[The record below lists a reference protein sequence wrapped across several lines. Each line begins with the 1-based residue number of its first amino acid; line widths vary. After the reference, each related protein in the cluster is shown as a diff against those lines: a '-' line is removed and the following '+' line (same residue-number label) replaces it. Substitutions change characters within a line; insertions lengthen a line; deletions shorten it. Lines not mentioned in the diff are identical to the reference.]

1 MNGGNKGGNGR
12 IGNAIGAMQGNKW
25 IIALTVMLPT
35 LIEIIDTSVANVSL
49 DHIRGSLSAGID
61 ESAWVLTSY
70 LVSNAVV
77 IPMTGWL
84 ARTFGRKR
92 YMIFSVSLFTFASL
106 MCGAAQSLNMLIFFR
121 VLQGIGGGGLQPMS
135 QSVLLETFPPKEHG
149 MAMALFGIGAMF
161 GPIAGPLMGGYI
173 TDMMSWRWIFYIN
186 IPIGL
191 FAIFMVSI
199 FIEDPAYIRDAVKTK
214 PDRWG
219 IALLVVWVGSL
230 QMILDKGQ
238 REDWFQSEFI
248 LVLSAVAL
256 LALLAFVMVELWFAE
271 HPVVDLRVFRNVSF
285 TTGNALMFIA
295 FFNLMGS
302 IVLLPLYA
310 QMLLGYTATLA
321 GYVLSPGGVATL
333 VCMPITGRLITNH
346 NPKYILFLGIG
357 LCAVA
362 THLMSQFTLGADFAA
377 LMWPRIVLGFGMGF
391 LFIPLTTL
399 TLSSIPKREM
409 GNATS
414 AYNLLR
420 NLGGSVGIA
429 FSTTIFGRRA
439 QLHQAHLTEHLTWFD
454 RGFTEAI
461 ARGRMLMGH
470 GMPELAASAD
480 RMTMGRLYAQAVRQA
495 TMMGFNDAFWI
506 LSMLMFGILPLIL
519 LLKRPAH
526 QTGDLP
532 PAH

>member
-1 MNGGNKGGNGR
+1 MSNGNGNGGGR
-12 IGNAIGAMQGNKW
+12 LGNAYSAMQGNKW

-84 ARTFGRKR
+84 GRTFGRKR

-106 MCGAAQSLNMLIFFR
+106 MCGASQSLGMLIFFR

-135 QSVLLETFPPKEHG
+135 QSVLLETFPPREHG

-173 TDMMSWRWIFYIN
+173 TDAMSWRWIFYIN

-191 FAIFMVSI
+191 FAIFMISL
-199 FIEDPAYIRDAVKTK
+199 FIRDPAYIRDAVKTK

-219 IALLVVWVGSL
+219 IALLVVWVGCL
-230 QMILDKGQ
+230 QIILDKGQ
-238 REDWFQSEFI
+238 REDWFQSAFI
-248 LVLSAVAL
+248 LVLAAIAI
-256 LALLAFVMVELWFAE
+256 LALIAFVMVELWFAE
-271 HPVVDLRVFRNVSF
+271 HPVVDLRVFKNRSF

-333 VCMPITGRLITNH
+333 FCMPVVGKLIGKH
-346 NPKYILFLGIG
+346 NPKYILFAGIF
-357 LCAVA
+357 LCAIS
-362 THLMSQFTLGADFAA
+362 TQMMSRFTLGADFAS
-377 LMWPRIVLGFGMGF
+377 LMWPRIILGFGMGF

-439 QLHQAHLTEHLTWFD
+439 QMHQSHLSEHLTWLD
-454 RGFTEAI
+454 RGFNEAI
-461 ARGRMLMGH
+461 GRGRMLIGH

-480 RMTMGRLYAQAVRQA
+480 RTTMGRLYGQLVRQA
-495 TMMGFNDAFWI
+495 TMMGFNDAFFL
-506 LSMLMFGILPLIL
+506 LSMLMFAILPLVL

>member
-1 MNGGNKGGNGR
+1 MNGGDGGGSGR

-106 MCGAAQSLNMLIFFR
+106 MCGASQSLGMLIFFR

-135 QSVLLETFPPKEHG
+135 QSVLLETFPPREHG

-173 TDMMSWRWIFYIN
+173 TDALSWRWIFYIN

-191 FAIFMVSI
+191 FAIFMISL
-199 FIEDPAYIRDAVKTK
+199 FIEDPSYIRDAAKTK

-219 IALLVVWVGSL
+219 IALLVLWVGSL
-230 QMILDKGQ
+230 QIILDKGQ
-238 REDWFQSEFI
+238 REDWFRSEFI
-248 LVLSAVAL
+248 LVLAAVAL
-256 LALLAFVMVELWFAE
+256 LAFLAFVMVELFFAE
-271 HPVVDLRVFRNVSF
+271 HPVVDLRVFRNLSF

-333 VCMPITGRLITNH
+333 VCMPVTGKLITRG
-346 NPKYILFLGIG
+346 NPKYVLFVGIL

-362 THLMSQFTLGADFAA
+362 TNLMSRFTLGADFTA

-399 TLSSIPKREM
+399 TLSSIPRTEM

-429 FSTTIFGRRA
+429 FSTTMFGRRA
-439 QLHQAHLTEHLTWFD
+439 QVHQSHLTEHLTGYDPPF
-454 RGFTEAI
+454 RAALEK
-461 ARGRMLMGH
+461 GRMLLGH
-470 GMPELAASAD
+470 GVPDLSSWAD
-480 RMTMGRLYAQAVRQA
+480 RTTMGRLYGQAVRQA
-495 TMMGFNDAFWI
+495 TMLGFNDAFWI
-506 LSMLMFGILPLIL
+506 LSMMMFAILPLIL
-519 LLKRPAH
+519 LLRRPAH
-526 QTGDLP
+526 QTGAP
-532 PAH
+532 PPKA